1 MEQRFQIGS
10 DLHYGLLF
18 LTALL
23 VFVLIWIAKK
33 DKTGILSKRIG
44 FVIASILI
52 LNYIVYVIYRI
63 DSGHWEIRY
72 DLPMEFCNWSMIV
85 TSIALFTHN
94 RTFAELSYFW
104 VMSGSINGVVTPD
117 LQVTFPH
124 IYFFIFFIAHSG
136 LVIAS
141 LYIVFGLKL
150 EPRPWAILRAFLY
163 SQVFFVSAFFI
174 DYLLDGNYGYMMAK
188 PNGGSALDL
197 LGDWP
202 YYLIQMQM
210 IGTAFFFFLY
220 LPFYFK
226 NRKSLKL
233 SMN

>member
-1 MEQRFQIGS
+1 MNQRFLPWS
-10 DLHYGLLF
+10 NLHFLLLF
-18 LTALL
+18 LTGVTIFLL
-23 VFVLIWIAKK
+23 LWIARNDSSGNVSKK
-33 DKTGILSKRIG
+33 IG
-44 FVIASILI
+44 QTLAGILI

-72 DLPMEFCNWSMIV
+72 DLPMEFCNWAMIV
-85 TSIALFTHN
+85 TSIALLTHN

-104 VMSGSINGVVTPD
+104 VMSGSINGVITPD

-141 LYIVFGLKL
+141 LYIVFGLRL
-150 EPRPWAILRAFLY
+150 EPRPWAVLRTFLY
-163 SQVFFVSAFFI
+163 SQIFFASAFTI

-188 PNGGSALDL
+188 PSAGSALDL
-197 LGDWP
+197 LGEWP

-210 IGTAFFFFLY
+210 IGLGFFFVLY
-220 LPFYFK
+220 MPFYFK
-226 NRKSLKL
+226 NRSKES
-233 SMN
+233 SR